1 MRQVNKRT
9 AGHPSCYLY
18 TSDTSTRRLLPFL
31 AVVRQGNSVPE
42 TPSYGTELALGA
54 QNSLLRYATHF
65 LKHSVLKT
73 GFSGTAGIF
82 GTGNTLLRYGMKRP
96 NAAIVWIALGRGCD
110 YCRSG
115 SGAGTT
121 LRLLPM
127 ESVLTASWER
137 LSGYNA
143 AAVSPDS
150 HCCGVRE
157 TPLAAV
163 ITNNPTYRE
172 NFHTPRNAPPRGKPS
187 PPRNTPSPTKKS
199 TARNTPNPKT
209 HYHHPKNT
217 PSPQV
222 PRQRRELQ

>member
-1 MRQVNKRT
+1 MRPLRSGLWLEYATT
-9 AGHPSCYLY
+9 AG
-18 TSDTSTRRLLPFL
+18 
-31 AVVRQGNSVPE
+31 VVP
-42 TPSYGTELALGA
+42 A
-54 QNSLLRYATHF
+54 
-65 LKHSVLKT
+65 
-73 GFSGTAGIF
+73 
-82 GTGNTLLRYGMKRP
+82 
-96 NAAIVWIALGRGCD
+96 
-110 YCRSG
+110 
-115 SGAGTT
+115 AGTT

-172 NFHTPRNAPPRGKPS
+172 NFHTPRNALPRGRPS

-222 PRQRRELQ
+222 YYAFLGELNYYHHPKNTPSPQVPRQRRELQ

>member
-1 MRQVNKRT
+1 MRPLRSGLWVEGATT
-9 AGHPSCYLY
+9 AG
-18 TSDTSTRRLLPFL
+18 
-31 AVVRQGNSVPE
+31 VVP
-42 TPSYGTELALGA
+42 A
-54 QNSLLRYATHF
+54 
-65 LKHSVLKT
+65 
-73 GFSGTAGIF
+73 
-82 GTGNTLLRYGMKRP
+82 
-96 NAAIVWIALGRGCD
+96 
-110 YCRSG
+110 
-115 SGAGTT
+115 AGTT

-157 TPLAAV
+157 THLAAV

-172 NFHTPRNAPPRGKPS
+172 NFHTPRNAPPRGRPS

-222 PRQRRELQ
+222 YYAFLGELNYYHHPKNTPSPQVPRQRRELQ

>member
-1 MRQVNKRT
+1 
-9 AGHPSCYLY
+9 
-18 TSDTSTRRLLPFL
+18 
-31 AVVRQGNSVPE
+31 
-42 TPSYGTELALGA
+42 
-54 QNSLLRYATHF
+54 
-65 LKHSVLKT
+65 
-73 GFSGTAGIF
+73 
-82 GTGNTLLRYGMKRP
+82 
-96 NAAIVWIALGRGCD
+96 
-110 YCRSG
+110 
-115 SGAGTT
+115 
-121 LRLLPM
+121 M

-172 NFHTPRNAPPRGKPS
+172 NFHTPRNALPRGRPS

-222 PRQRRELQ
+222 YYAFLGELNYYHHPETPPTQKRTITTPKHPLTTGSKEETRITIVPPTT

>member
-1 MRQVNKRT
+1 MRPLRSGLWLEYATT
-9 AGHPSCYLY
+9 AG
-18 TSDTSTRRLLPFL
+18 
-31 AVVRQGNSVPE
+31 VVP
-42 TPSYGTELALGA
+42 A
-54 QNSLLRYATHF
+54 
-65 LKHSVLKT
+65 
-73 GFSGTAGIF
+73 
-82 GTGNTLLRYGMKRP
+82 
-96 NAAIVWIALGRGCD
+96 
-110 YCRSG
+110 
-115 SGAGTT
+115 AGTT

-172 NFHTPRNAPPRGKPS
+172 NFHTPRNALPRGRPS
-187 PPRNTPSPTKKS
+187 PPRNTPSPTKKSTARNTPNPKTHYHHPKNTPSPTKKS

>member
-1 MRQVNKRT
+1 MRPLRSGLWVEGATT
-9 AGHPSCYLY
+9 AG
-18 TSDTSTRRLLPFL
+18 
-31 AVVRQGNSVPE
+31 VVP
-42 TPSYGTELALGA
+42 A
-54 QNSLLRYATHF
+54 
-65 LKHSVLKT
+65 
-73 GFSGTAGIF
+73 
-82 GTGNTLLRYGMKRP
+82 
-96 NAAIVWIALGRGCD
+96 
-110 YCRSG
+110 
-115 SGAGTT
+115 AGTT

-172 NFHTPRNAPPRGKPS
+172 NFHTPRNAPPRGRPS

-222 PRQRRELQ
+222 YYAFLGELNYYHHPKNTPSPQVPRQRRELQ

>member
-1 MRQVNKRT
+1 
-9 AGHPSCYLY
+9 
-18 TSDTSTRRLLPFL
+18 
-31 AVVRQGNSVPE
+31 
-42 TPSYGTELALGA
+42 
-54 QNSLLRYATHF
+54 
-65 LKHSVLKT
+65 
-73 GFSGTAGIF
+73 
-82 GTGNTLLRYGMKRP
+82 
-96 NAAIVWIALGRGCD
+96 
-110 YCRSG
+110 
-115 SGAGTT
+115 
-121 LRLLPM
+121 M
-127 ESVLTASWER
+127 ESVLTSSWER

-143 AAVSPDS
+143 ATVSPDS

-172 NFHTPRNAPPRGKPS
+172 NFHTPRNAPPRGRPS

-222 PRQRRELQ
+222 YYAFLGELNYYHHPETPHHHRFITPSSVSSITITTPKTPHHHRFQGRDANYNSSANHLNINDTLLLRT